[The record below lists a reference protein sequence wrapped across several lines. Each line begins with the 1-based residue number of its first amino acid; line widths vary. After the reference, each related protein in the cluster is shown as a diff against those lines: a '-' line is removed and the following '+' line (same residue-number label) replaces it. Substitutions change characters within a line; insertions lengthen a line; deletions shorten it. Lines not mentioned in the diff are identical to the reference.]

1 MGEPNVGKSSI
12 IERIIYDT
20 FNFKIDLGG
29 HSDSLDIY
37 FENSLINIYFYDNFG
52 QAYFR
57 LIREQY
63 YPKSNGI
70 ILVYDI
76 TNRDSFEQCISY
88 YNERIKTLCSKNIK
102 KILLGNKCDLNEK
115 RVITTKEG
123 LEFALENG
131 FKFKEISCKSNQ
143 NVFGPIEDLIID
155 IHNELIKDK
164 PKTSLKLNNCEII

>member
-12 IERIIYDT
+12 IERIRNNK
-20 FNFKIDLGG
+20 FNLNHPLCSGG
-29 HSDSLDIY
+29 IINYLYAY

-52 QAYFR
+52 QEKYRAFR
-57 LIREQY
+57 ELD

-76 TNRDSFEQCISY
+76 TNKNSFEQCISY

-155 IHNELIKDK
+155 IHNELIKGK
-164 PKTSLKLNNCEII
+164 